1 MGKLV
6 DLKAK
11 PYNLNEEQIKWVN
24 DTIGTMTDEE
34 KVGQLF
40 TNLFFFGKDQF
51 SGNTLTNKE
60 ILEKYHI
67 GGARYQGGTA
77 KQVQELINSLQ
88 KDSKIPLLVA
98 ANCDAGGNGAAN
110 DGTYIASGAQVEA
123 SGDTTVGYN
132 AGYVSG
138 REEAALGVN
147 VNFDPSVDILKNW
160 RNTIVNTRAYGTN
173 ADSVIKYTNA
183 YLEGLDQSEVI
194 KCIKHWPGDGT
205 EERDQHLV
213 LGVNELSVDEWEDSF
228 GRVYHNHIDN
238 GVEMIMAGHIA
249 LPEYQKALDPTLED
263 KDILPATLA
272 PELLEDLLKT
282 KFGFNGMVITDASH
296 MLGMTASMR
305 REDYV
310 PKAIAAG
317 CDMFLFFNDI
327 DEDFGFMLKGYQN
340 GVITEERMTDALQRI
355 LGLKAKLNL
364 HTKQAEGTLLKD
376 ESELK
381 VVGSEE
387 HLQMRADAADKG
399 ITLVKDTQNNL
410 PISPETHKRIRL
422 YLLEGE
428 KGGIYEGGSDVAQ
441 KIKDELTS
449 RGYEVT
455 LNDGSTRVKGKT
467 LEYRENVDLALEV
480 SDIAGYGAQNNYR
493 IQWSTAM
500 SNEVPWFVYEVPTV
514 FVSLNFTTH
523 LHDATMVK
531 TFVNAYHNND
541 ETIKQVIDKLEGKS
555 EFKGTPNENVW
566 ANKWQAKL

>member
-51 SGNTLTNKE
+51 SGNDLTNKD

-67 GGARYQGGTA
+67 GAARYQGGTA
-77 KQVQELINSLQ
+77 KEVQELINSLQ

-98 ANCDAGGNGAAN
+98 ANCDAGGNGAAKA
-110 DGTYIASGAQVEA
+110 GTYIASGAQVEA

-138 REEAALGVN
+138 REEVAMGIN
-147 VNFDPSVDILKNW
+147 VNFDPCVDILQNW

-173 ADSVIKYTNA
+173 ADNVIKYTNA

-249 LPEYQKALDPTLED
+249 LPEYQKALNPELQD

-272 PELLEDLLKT
+272 PELIQDLLKT
-282 KFGFNGMVITDASH
+282 KFGFNGLVITDATH

-305 REDYV
+305 REEYV
-310 PKAIAAG
+310 PLSIAAG

-340 GVITEERMTDALQRI
+340 GIITEERMKDALQRI

-364 HTKQAEGTLLKD
+364 HKKQADGTLFQD
-376 ESELK
+376 ESALE
-381 VVGSEE
+381 VVGCEE

-422 YLLEGE
+422 YMLEGE
-428 KGGIYEGGSDVAQ
+428 KGGIYEAGSDVAQ
-441 KIKDELTS
+441 SIIDELTS

-455 LNDGSTRVKGKT
+455 LNDGSTRIKGKT
-467 LEYRENVDLALEV
+467 VEYRENVDLALEV
-480 SDIAGYGAQNNYR
+480 ADIMGYSAQNNYR

-531 TFVNAYHNND
+531 TFINAYND
-541 ETIKQVIDKLEGKS
+541 NEEIIKQVIDKLEGKS
-555 EFKGTPNENVW
+555 EFKGTPNELVW